1 MDGRVSWQARPVVSR
16 VADDARDGAEL
27 QPIRQKL
34 TSRVTWGPVPGAVS
48 IGVVASVNLLKLCA
62 THVRVGRSMYMLLA
76 VSWEEGSWL
85 STGSQR
91 SHDPPKVKYYSLT
104 AFLVMRLC

>member
-1 MDGRVSWQARPVVSR
+1 MVSR

-48 IGVVASVNLLKLCA
+48 IGVVASVNLLKLWA
-62 THVRVGRSMYMLLA
+62 THVRVGGSMCTLLA

-104 AFLVMRLC
+104 AFLAMRLC